1 MASKSNS
8 VAGETSTMG
17 DDTMNYSVTQKS
29 SRPDGD
35 QLVDSISR
43 SQLPNYFNRGGQDDS
58 DEAGMPESAAGQG
71 RQFYYGADEQSVTV
85 KSKDFDDV
93 YDVSGQSQI
102 LRDLEQ
108 SQRPRTGMTEDS
120 QGKKRAFGREEENGT
135 SSDLGSSQVMLE
147 DSSGSLVNMAISLDP
162 LSANKALGHVD
173 QKLLQKQKQA
183 MAPLVDKFL
192 PSASANKTG
201 NGSTTPTGGDYS
213 ADEFEDDDEQA
224 PVAVDKGLTDKYVVS
239 MEAPAEDEEDEAL
252 QALQDT
258 SKFGGGPGLAG
269 ADDGQEEGDDS
280 FDAAF
285 EKGDESQPPR
295 EEEELE
301 DFMAK
306 PKPKRPQWG
315 QQSFGAPTNQDDE
328 DNNSAEDDAAATL
341 PGQRR
346 K

>member
-1 MASKSNS
+1 
-8 VAGETSTMG
+8 
-17 DDTMNYSVTQKS
+17 MNYSVTQKS
-29 SRPDGD
+29 TRPDGD

-93 YDVSGQSQI
+93 YNVSGQSQI
-102 LRDLEQ
+102 LRALEQ

-120 QGKKRAFGREEENGT
+120 QGRKLAFGREEENGT
-135 SSDLGSSQVMLE
+135 SSELGSSQVMLE

-192 PSASANKTG
+192 PSASANNTG

-213 ADEFEDDDEQA
+213 ADEFEEDDEQK
-224 PVAVDKGLTDKYVVS
+224 PGAVDRGLTDKYVVS
-239 MEAPAEDEEDEAL
+239 MEAPPGDEEDEAL
-252 QALQDT
+252 LGT
-258 SKFGGGPGLAG
+258 SKFGGGGGLEG
-269 ADDGQEEGDDS
+269 ADDGQEDDDDS

-285 EKGDESQPPR
+285 EKGDESQPPQD
-295 EEEELE
+295 EEELE
-301 DFMAK
+301 DFMVK
-306 PKPKRPQWG
+306 PKTKRPQWG
-315 QQSFGAPTNQDDE
+315 QQSFGAP
-328 DNNSAEDDAAATL
+328 
-341 PGQRR
+341 
-346 K
+346 

>member
-1 MASKSNS
+1 
-8 VAGETSTMG
+8 
-17 DDTMNYSVTQKS
+17 
-29 SRPDGD
+29 
-35 QLVDSISR
+35 
-43 SQLPNYFNRGGQDDS
+43 
-58 DEAGMPESAAGQG
+58 
-71 RQFYYGADEQSVTV
+71 
-85 KSKDFDDV
+85 
-93 YDVSGQSQI
+93 
-102 LRDLEQ
+102 
-108 SQRPRTGMTEDS
+108 MTEDS
-120 QGKKRAFGREEENGT
+120 QGKKLTFGRDEEDGG
-135 SSDLGSSQVMLE
+135 SSELGSSQVLLE

-162 LSANKALGHVD
+162 LSANKALGYVD
-173 QKLLQKQKQA
+173 QKLLQRQKQA

-213 ADEFEDDDEQA
+213 ADEFEVDDEQA

-239 MEAPAEDEEDEAL
+239 MEAPAGDEEDEAL
-252 QALQDT
+252 KALQDT

-269 ADDGQEEGDDS
+269 ADDGQEDDDDS

-328 DNNSAEDDAAATL
+328 DDNGAEDDAAATL